1 MTMRSRGR
9 IAVFT
14 LLPLILSACVSGAP
28 ERPDLALAIPERW
41 EGVTDGRN
49 LQPLTDH
56 EWWRA
61 FGSDE
66 LVGLIERGRAGS
78 FDIAVAV
85 ANVRRA
91 RLLARI
97 AGAPLVPEITGAAGA
112 ARPSIYDASLNAS
125 YEVDFWGKNEAM
137 LQGALAELRASEF
150 DRRTVALTVT
160 SEIAAAYVEIL
171 WLRQQQAM
179 SKEHLELAGRVMA
192 VVESRRRN
200 GAATELEVTQQ
211 REVILSLNRSLLSIE
226 QQEQDDLA
234 SLAALLGSSVS
245 STSIEARGLEDLSR
259 PMLDVGAPSELLARR
274 PDIARIEAQLR
285 AADADIQV
293 ARAALFP
300 SVALGAGVGTGGERL
315 VGIFDNPAY
324 SLAAGL
330 TAPIFDRGRRLAGRD
345 LAIVQRE
352 ALLGAYRSAIVAAF
366 ADVEILL
373 NALATQQRQHAL
385 QEEVEQLANRTFT
398 LAESRYRAGAEPLL
412 SLLDAQR
419 SLYAA
424 RDARVLLHRNRLQ
437 ASIGLFRALGGGWPA
452 ADDDL
457 ESLHPEQPTSS

>member
-1 MTMRSRGR
+1 MSTMPR
-9 IAVFT
+9 
-14 LLPLILSACVSGAP
+14 LLVAILFPVLTACVGGAP
-28 ERPDLALAIPERW
+28 ARESLSLNIPQRW
-41 EGVTDGRN
+41 EGKTDEPSQ
-49 LQPLTDH
+49 QPLTDH
-56 EWWRA
+56 DWWHA

-66 LVGLIERGRAGS
+66 LVSLIERGRAGS
-78 FDIAVAV
+78 FDIAIAV

-97 AGAPLVPEITGAAGA
+97 AGAPLVPEISGSAGA
-112 ARPSIYDASLNAS
+112 ARPSIYEASLDAS
-125 YEVDFWGKNEAM
+125 YEVDLWGKNQAL

-160 SEIAAAYVEIL
+160 SEVASTYVEIL
-171 WLRQQQAM
+171 WLRQQQTLSA
-179 SKEHLELAGRVMA
+179 ENLRLADRVMA
-192 VVESRRRN
+192 VVDSRRRN

-211 REVILSLNRSLLSIE
+211 REVILSLRRSLLSIE
-226 QQEQDDLA
+226 QQEKDNLA
-234 SLAALLGSSVS
+234 SLAALLG
-245 STSIEARGLEDLSR
+245 TSMSDAGIEARSLEDLRR
-259 PMLDVGAPSELLARR
+259 PTLDAGAPSELLMRR

-300 SVALGAGVGTGGERL
+300 SVALGVGVGTGGNRL
-315 VGIFDNPAY
+315 TGLFDNPAY

-352 ALLGAYRSAIVAAF
+352 ALLGSYRSAIVAAF
-366 ADVEILL
+366 ADIEILL
-373 NALATQQRQHAL
+373 NAFATQARQQVL
-385 QEEVEQLANRTFT
+385 QEEAESLAQRTFT

-419 SLYAA
+419 ALYSA
-424 RDARVLLHRNRLQ
+424 RDARLLLHRNRLQ

-452 ADDDL
+452 EDELD
-457 ESLHPEQPTSS
+457 SLPSQNSSSS